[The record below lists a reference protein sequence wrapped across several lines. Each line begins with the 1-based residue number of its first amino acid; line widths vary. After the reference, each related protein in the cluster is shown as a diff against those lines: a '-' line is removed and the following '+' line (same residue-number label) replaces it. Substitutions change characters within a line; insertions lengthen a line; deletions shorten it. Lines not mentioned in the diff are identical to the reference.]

1 MTDLKILSLNCNG
14 FRSHF
19 KQNLIKDFAT
29 KNKIDILLL
38 QETYVDNLKLAKS
51 IEQKF
56 ILEKRCIW
64 NFGKSNSCGVAIFL
78 FNPNI
83 CIEKFHSDI
92 FGRLIRLDFRYEGF
106 SNFRLVNEYFPTN
119 ENERLDFIKS
129 FSQHLC
135 GAKNLVIGGDFNFV
149 LDTNLDKIG
158 GNSERGSIGS

>member
-56 ILEKRCIW
+56 NLEKRCIW

-78 FNPNI
+78 FNQNI
-83 CIEKFHSDI
+83 CIEKFHTDI

-106 SNFRLVNEYFPTN
+106 SNFRLVNAYFPTN
-119 ENERLDFIKS
+119 EVQVGKDQEKAQFRKLKDWILLNRFL
-129 FSQHLC
+129 
-135 GAKNLVIGGDFNFV
+135 
-149 LDTNLDKIG
+149 
-158 GNSERGSIGS
+158 SICVVQKTW